1 MAGDSSTVR
10 IVTRMRSSRSLS
22 SPSLSA
28 LVRSVLLTE
37 THEILE
43 SHPPG
48 ADEAVIVGDSHLD
61 TRTPEET
68 GYAAAYREQDRRREV
83 GAKKT
88 SAYMGTDRWK
98 EAVKRRYALLDK
110 HPLVRDVVVK
120 PIGSAHGFN
129 HERRA
134 QVVSHEEAR
143 RLVLET
149 GGTLPEADSHSII
162 FIPIGGKSLLS
173 PDELPSPWV
182 TVHAIFDDF
191 KVSLKGCNS
200 LVTEISSVLDSISAN
215 NTFGGESVRAADLLL
230 NCGWSE
236 NAFHMVTAAAAKRG
250 ARDGRLDTHLDDLR
264 PPTIG
269 KRYKNSSDVPL
280 KTSKSTSSTL
290 VTGASYVMRSTG
302 DIVAEIMTIAVTKS
316 EGLKPVLSRL
326 PLLPDD
332 TFRSIILRQNFYH
345 DKGEFSPDEKREAQ
359 LNNISPATRK
369 KAERLVVEGLERISG
384 MTRGAL
390 DLFVQDLLGKAI
402 IVLI

>member
-1 MAGDSSTVR
+1 MHRTSS
-10 IVTRMRSSRSLS
+10 SLTT
-22 SPSLSA
+22 

-37 THEILE
+37 SHEVLE
-43 SHPPG
+43 SHPPE

-61 TRTPEET
+61 TRAPDKGPTSKIMRDPKSEEM
-68 GYAAAYREQDRRREV
+68 YSEKKRRLEL
-83 GAKKT
+83 GAKQT
-88 SAYMGTDRWK
+88 SAYMGTVRWK
-98 EAVKRRYALLDK
+98 EAVKRRYALLDE
-110 HPLVRDVVVK
+110 HPLVKDVIVK
-120 PIGSAHGFN
+120 PIGSTYGFV
-129 HERRA
+129 HKRRA

-143 RLVLET
+143 RLVAES

-162 FIPIGGKSLLS
+162 FIPIGGTSS
-173 PDELPSPWV
+173 ISGDELPSPWV

-191 KVSLKGCNS
+191 EVSMKGCSS
-200 LVTEISSVLDSISAN
+200 LIKEIYSALESISSN
-215 NTFGGESVRAADLLL
+215 NFLGSMNVCAVDLLL

-250 ARDGRLDTHLDDLR
+250 TRNGRLDTHLDDLR

-280 KTSKSTSSTL
+280 RTSKSTSDTG
-290 VTGASYVMRSTG
+290 VTGAAYVMRSTG
-302 DIVAEIMTIAVTKS
+302 DIVAEIMTIAVTKK
-316 EGLKPVLSRL
+316 EGLQPVLSRL

-332 TFRSIILRQNFYH
+332 AFRSIILKKSFYH
-345 DKGEFSPDEKREAQ
+345 DKSEFSPDEVREAEFN
-359 LNNISPATRK
+359 NNISPATRK
-369 KAERLVVEGLERISG
+369 KAERLVVAVLERISG